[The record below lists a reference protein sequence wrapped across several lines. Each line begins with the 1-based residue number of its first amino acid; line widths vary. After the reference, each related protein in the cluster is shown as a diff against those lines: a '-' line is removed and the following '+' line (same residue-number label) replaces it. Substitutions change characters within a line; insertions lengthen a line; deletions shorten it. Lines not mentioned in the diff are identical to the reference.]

1 MLTIT
6 NTEAVANN
14 VRFVEV
20 IRRMTKRIE
29 NGQYESAEKLG
40 KLAFNTAKDSGIETR
55 DWESQFDE
63 G

>member
-1 MLTIT
+1 MLAIT
-6 NTEAVANN
+6 NTEAVAQN

-29 NGQYESAEKLG
+29 NGQAESAAKLG
-40 KLAFNTAKDSGIETR
+40 KMTFDTAKGVGIQTKDWDSR
-55 DWESQFDE
+55 FDE